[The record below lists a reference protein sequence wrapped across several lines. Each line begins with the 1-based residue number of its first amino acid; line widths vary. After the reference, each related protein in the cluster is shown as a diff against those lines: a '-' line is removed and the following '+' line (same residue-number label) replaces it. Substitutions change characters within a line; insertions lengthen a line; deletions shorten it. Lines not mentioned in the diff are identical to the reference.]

1 MKRIAIYTRV
11 STDNQTTENQERELR
26 AVAKR
31 QGWQVVKVYT
41 DHGVSGAKGR
51 DQRPAFKEMYED
63 AARREFDMVAAWSVD
78 RLGRSLQDLVGFLS
92 ELHALKIDLFLH
104 QQGIDTTT
112 PAGKAMFQMMGVFA
126 EFERTMIRDRIKAG
140 ISRARAQGKRLG
152 RPRTPPKNEKAI
164 RAALKA
170 GTGIRKTASQ
180 VGVGVATVQRI
191 KAELAA
197 A

>member
-26 AVAKR
+26 AVAQR
-31 QGWQVVKVYT
+31 QGWRVVKVYT
-41 DHGVSGAKGR
+41 DHGISGAKGR
-51 DQRPAFKEMYED
+51 DQRPAFKEMHED

-112 PAGKAMFQMMGVFA
+112 PAGKAMFHMM
-126 EFERTMIRDRIKAG
+126 
-140 ISRARAQGKRLG
+140 
-152 RPRTPPKNEKAI
+152 
-164 RAALKA
+164 
-170 GTGIRKTASQ
+170 ASSPNSS
-180 VGVGVATVQRI
+180 AP
-191 KAELAA
+191 
-197 A
+197 